1 VNPKAALL
9 LLGLNAL
16 ISSAGLA
23 AYARWGAPPP
33 APRLAVLDVG
43 ELYRLKE
50 SQVAA
55 VLMQRDATDEARTS
69 ALTGASAFGAEV
81 TTLIQALPETCGCV
95 ILARGAVVGDAQ
107 SLPDLTPDAR
117 RRLGL

>member
-1 VNPKAALL
+1 VALM

-16 ISSAGLA
+16 ISSGLLA
-23 AYARWGAPPP
+23 AYAHWGAPPP

-55 VLMQRDATDEARTS
+55 ILMQRGASDEARST
-69 ALTGASAFGAEV
+69 ALTRASTFGTEV
-81 TTLIQALPETCGCV
+81 TMLIQALPEACGCV
-95 ILARGAVVGDAQ
+95 ILARGAVVGEAQ

>member
-1 VNPKAALL
+1 MNARVALM

-16 ISSAGLA
+16 ISSGLLA
-23 AYARWGAPPP
+23 AYARWVAPPP

-55 VLMQRDATDEARTS
+55 VLMQRDATDEARAT
-69 ALTGASAFGAEV
+69 ALTHASTFGTEV

>member
-1 VNPKAALL
+1 MNAKAALM

-16 ISSAGLA
+16 ISSAVLA

-55 VLMQRDATDEARTS
+55 VLMQRDATDEART
-69 ALTGASAFGAEV
+69 TGPHAREHLRHGSHDADPGA
-81 TTLIQALPETCGCV
+81 AG
-95 ILARGAVVGDAQ
+95 
-107 SLPDLTPDAR
+107 R
-117 RRLGL
+117 RAAA